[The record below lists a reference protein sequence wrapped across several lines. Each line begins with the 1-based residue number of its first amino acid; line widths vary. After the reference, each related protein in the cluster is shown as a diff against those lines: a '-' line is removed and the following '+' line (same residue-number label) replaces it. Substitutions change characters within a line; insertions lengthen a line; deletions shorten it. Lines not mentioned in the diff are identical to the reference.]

1 MPSERSA
8 VTYDLTN
15 PSAVTYDLTNLSAVT
30 YDLTNLSAVT
40 YDLTN
45 HERTNLR
52 HPRQRPHQN
61 HY

>member
-30 YDLTNLSAVT
+30 YDLI
-40 YDLTN
+40 N

-52 HPRQRPHQN
+52 HPR
-61 HY
+61 